1 MIPPSYCHR
10 PSLVLAPILPH
21 SSCTAV
27 STDQKAYG
35 CIHIAVGYLQGL
47 YCRPPIK
54 PHLHQPGHR
63 LLTRLRQ
70 RRCGR
75 GSRCCPVLA
84 SRRPPLMPARLVLM
98 VVVVV
103 AVVTAASP
111 PATGCLRG
119 KV

>member
-1 MIPPSYCHR
+1 MIPPSYCHC

-27 STDQKAYG
+27 STDQQAYG

-47 YCRPPIK
+47 HRRPPIK
-54 PHLHQPGHR
+54 PHLHQTRHR
-63 LLTRLRQ
+63 LLTRLWQ

-75 GSRCCPVLA
+75 RSRCSLLLA
-84 SRRPPLMPARLVLM
+84 SRHPPLLPARLVLM
-98 VVVVV
+98 VVV
-103 AVVTAASP
+103 VVTAASP